1 MGCLE
6 SMDCLILGIDCST
19 RYTAVG
25 CVKGD
30 RVVGEMS
37 FDIGRYQSAFLPDL
51 VENLLNFGGFTLTDV
66 DAVAATIGPGYFTG
80 VRVGLSYAMALAF
93 ALEVPIIPI
102 VSLDALAYE
111 LIYVKDAVVIP
122 VIWARGREYY
132 ASILES
138 TGEDLAELKSPGV
151 YDERAILSFANNYVK
166 ESRQVFIVG
175 DDIARFQVKPEEV
188 HLILRSIRGGN
199 VAKLGFKHRR
209 EAKRPS
215 EVNALYIREPY
226 K

>member
-1 MGCLE
+1 
-6 SMDCLILGIDCST
+6 
-19 RYTAVG
+19 
-25 CVKGD
+25 
-30 RVVGEMS
+30 
-37 FDIGRYQSAFLPDL
+37 
-51 VENLLNFGGFTLTDV
+51 
-66 DAVAATIGPGYFTG
+66 
-80 VRVGLSYAMALAF
+80 
-93 ALEVPIIPI
+93 VPIIPI